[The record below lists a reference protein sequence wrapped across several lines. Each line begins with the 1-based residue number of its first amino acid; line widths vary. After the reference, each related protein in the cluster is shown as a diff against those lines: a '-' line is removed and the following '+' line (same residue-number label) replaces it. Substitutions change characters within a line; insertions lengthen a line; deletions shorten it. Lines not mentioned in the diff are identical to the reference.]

1 MVKFLTFIVLLGAT
15 IFQGGCVRPPVL
27 LSRVVVVNATNNTI
41 TDVKVLHLPTQ
52 KSGRVN
58 AILAQKNLDIGFSSA
73 PMLAHQA
80 VVSWHDSDGFP
91 HEVPLTLPKDNVA
104 AKNGKIRELVYVIHP
119 TDMVTVEFH

>member
-1 MVKFLTFIVLLGAT
+1 MFKYLAFIVLFGT
-15 IFQGGCVRPPVL
+15 ITFQGGCVRPPVL

-58 AILAQKNLDIGFSSA
+58 AILAQRNLDIGFSSA

-80 VVSWHDSDGFP
+80 VVSWRDSDGVP

-104 AKNGKIRELVYVIHP
+104 AKNGEIKDLVYVIHP
-119 TDMVTVEFH
+119 TDTVTVEFH